1 MCPVPM
7 PGPDNA
13 VEDMRMPKKTVL
25 QHPKT
30 CAGGGNGYSPQVQ
43 GREAGAGTVSS
54 RPP

>member
-30 CAGGGNGYSPQVQ
+30 CVGKWILPT
-43 GREAGAGTVSS
+43 GAGEGGWGRYCFLKATLS
-54 RPP
+54 